1 MPQTLRDKINNY
13 WEDGYITADVP
24 DFIFQNLNP
33 AFVLRPYQ
41 RESFARFIFYME
53 KYSKRIKPTQLLFH
67 MATGSGK
74 TLIMAGAILYLYEKG
89 YRNFLFFV
97 NSTNVID
104 KTRDNFLNVFS
115 SKYLFS
121 EKIKIGSKEI
131 RVREVQNFQSINPD
145 DVNISFTTIQ
155 GLHSRLN
162 APREN
167 ALTYE
172 DFGDKK
178 IVLISDEAHHIN
190 SLTKSKK
197 ELSQDEL
204 IESDTWEGTIR
215 NISNASP
222 ENIMLEFT
230 ATVDL
235 DNPAIQQKYEDKIL
249 YQYTLRK
256 FREDGYSKE
265 VKVLEADL
273 DPMERALQAIVLSQ
287 YRRKVAEKHGVAL
300 KPVLLM
306 KSRKI
311 SESKDFEEE
320 FKKTIQ
326 ELNHK
331 KLKKKKQEASG
342 IIQTAFSYFES
353 QRISLEDLTAELR
366 QDFDENRTLI
376 VNSKDESEAKQLLV
390 NSLEERG
397 NEIRVIFT
405 VNMLNEGWDV
415 LNLFDIVRLY
425 NTRDANTKKG
435 TAGKTTISEAQLI
448 GRGARYF
455 PFQLEETQIRDQRKY
470 DEDIENELRIL
481 ETLYYH
487 SAHNPEYIYELH
499 KALVET
505 GIAAPKSKIV
515 TVKVKESFKKTDF
528 WKNGIIYVNKRIRNE
543 RADIFG
549 FGDIAFTQ
557 RHRYNLQTGYAH
569 EALIMEDEKVKQEET
584 ATQSVKLSDFGE
596 NVIRTA
602 IQRLEFYQ
610 FSNLKQYFP
619 HLKSVHEFIASEKY
633 LNAIMVDIV
642 GVEEQIKSLSQ
653 DRKLRIAES
662 ILEKIDDEIQSGS
675 FDYIGTKIFEPIAI
689 QYRVKD
695 KTLQISVNENG
706 DQERGI
712 GMRETTNGALY
723 LDLLDKAWYVY
734 DENYGTDQEKY
745 FVRFV
750 HGMMTKLQEKYSE
763 IYLLR
768 NEKLFKIHRFSDGAI
783 LEPDFALFLVEK
795 KTNKSLVYQLFIE
808 PKGKQ
813 LMGTDSWKQAVL
825 LEIEKEYKLETVFEN
840 KEYRLVGLPFYNEMA
855 TKQDFQNK
863 FEDILL

>member
-1 MPQTLRDKINNY
+1 MPQTLR
-13 WEDGYITADVP
+13 EDFDTLWRYSAIPKELP
-24 DFIFQNLNP
+24 DFVIQNLSQSLP
-33 AFVLRPYQ
+33 LRPYQ
-41 RESFARFIFYME
+41 DNALARLFFYLTGFKE
-53 KYSKRIKPTQLLFH
+53 RTRPTQLLFH

-74 TLIMAGAILYLYEKG
+74 TLIMAGAIIYLYKQG

-97 NSTNVID
+97 NSNNIID
-104 KTRDNFLNVFS
+104 KTRDNFLNAFS

-121 EKIKIGSKEI
+121 EKIKFGSQEI
-131 RVREVQNFQSINPD
+131 RIREVSNFQSTNSDDIN
-145 DVNISFTTIQ
+145 ITFTTIQ

-162 APREN
+162 TPREN
-167 ALTYE
+167 SLTYD
-172 DFGDKK
+172 DFADKK

-190 SLTKSKK
+190 SLTKSQK
-197 ELSQDEL
+197 ELTPDEL
-204 IESDTWEGTIR
+204 IEFETWEGTVRKIF
-215 NISNASP
+215 NSNL

-230 ATVDL
+230 ATVEL
-235 DNPAIQQKYEDKIL
+235 DHPAIKQKYENKII
-249 YQYTLRK
+249 YQYTLK
-256 FREDGYSKE
+256 EFREDRYSKE
-265 VKVLEADL
+265 VKVLESDI

-287 YRRKVAEKHGVAL
+287 YRRKVAEKHGIPL

-311 SESKDFEEE
+311 IESKAFEQQ

-326 ELNHK
+326 GLNAK
-331 KLKKKKQEASG
+331 RLRKMKQESSG
-342 IIQTAFSYFES
+342 IIQDAFSYFES
-353 QRISLEDLTAELR
+353 QGINLEDLAVELR

-390 NSLEERG
+390 NSLEERR
-397 NEIRVIFT
+397 NEIRVVFT

-435 TAGKTTISEAQLI
+435 TPGKTTISEAQLI

-455 PFQLEETQIRDQRKY
+455 PFQLEKTQVRDQRKY

-499 KALVET
+499 KALVQT
-505 GIAAPKSKIV
+505 GIAAPKSKII

-528 WKNGIIYVNKRIRNE
+528 WKNGIIYVNKRVRNE
-543 RADIFG
+543 REDIFG
-549 FGDIAFTQ
+549 LGDITFTQ

-569 EALIMEDEKVKQEET
+569 EALILDDEKVKQEET
-584 ATQSVKLSDFGE
+584 STQSVKLSEFGE

-602 IQRLEFYQ
+602 LQRLEFYK

-619 HLKSVHEFIASEKY
+619 HLKSVNEFITSEKY
-633 LNAIMVDIV
+633 LNAVVVDIV

-653 DRKLRIAES
+653 DRKLRITES
-662 ILEKIDDEIQSGS
+662 VLEKIDDEIQSGS
-675 FDYIGTKIFEPIAI
+675 FDYIGTKIFEPISI
-689 QYRVKD
+689 QYCVKD
-695 KTLQISVNENG
+695 KTLQISVSENG

-712 GMRETTNGALY
+712 GMRETSNGALY

-745 FVRFV
+745 FVRFI
-750 HGMMTKLQEKYSE
+750 HGMMTKLQEKFTE

-768 NEKLFKIHRFSDGAI
+768 NEKLFKVHRFSDGAI
-783 LEPDFALFLVEK
+783 LEPDFALFLIEK
-795 KTNKSLVYQLFIE
+795 KTKKSLVYQLFVE
-808 PKGKQ
+808 PKGQQ
-813 LMGTDSWKQAVL
+813 LMGTDNWKQVML
-825 LEIEKEYKLETVFEN
+825 LEIEKEYKLETVFES
-840 KEYRLVGLPFYNEMA
+840 KEYRLVGLPFYNETA

-863 FEDILL
+863 FEETLL